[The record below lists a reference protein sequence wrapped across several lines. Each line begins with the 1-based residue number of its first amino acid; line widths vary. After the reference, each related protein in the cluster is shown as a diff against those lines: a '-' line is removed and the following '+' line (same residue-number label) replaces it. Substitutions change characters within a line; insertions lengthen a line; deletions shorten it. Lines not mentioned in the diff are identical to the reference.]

1 MKIGK
6 YISEL
11 LFEKESVV
19 LPGFGE
25 FGTRYVPARF
35 VPEEKK
41 VESPSKVVTFSEKNK
56 AEDESLAAFMAQ
68 KENIGIDKTKEFI
81 VAFVQECH
89 ISLKAGKRVE
99 LENIGSFFI
108 GRDGTINFEPDKSIN
123 YLNDSFGMKEVTA
136 PVSVPEEPKAK
147 EVPVVEKKV
156 EKKVEKLVRPEP
168 EAKKEPTK
176 PEKAKKSGGSG
187 LPPALKWF
195 AILGIPIIVIAI
207 VVAMNFNQLK
217 EYLGMDVP
225 DQTETTSVS
234 FVQKTKDFFS
244 GLFGG
249 KEEKAA
255 EVKVPTEPEVPV
267 DTIPADTMP
276 SGPQITETP
285 SRAAESYYSKAEA
298 GTTVYHIVIG
308 SFLQENLAQDLVD
321 QLRKKGLGNPSI
333 FEVTRAGYYRVSYGS
348 YPSESAA
355 NQDLEQVKINV
366 APQAWVV
373 VRKN

>member
-11 LFEKESVV
+11 LFERESVV

-41 VESPSKVVTFSEKNK
+41 VESPSKVVTFNEKNK
-56 AEDESLAAFMAQ
+56 AEDETLAAFMAQ

-89 ISLKAGKRVE
+89 ISLKAGRKVE

-136 PVSVPEEPKAK
+136 PVNVPEEPKAK
-147 EVPVVEKKV
+147 VAPVV

-168 EAKKEPTK
+168 EAKKEPKKTEK
-176 PEKAKKSGGSG
+176 PKKSGGSG
-187 LPPALKWF
+187 LPPSLKWF

-217 EYLGMDVP
+217 EYLGMDVTA
-225 DQTETTSVS
+225 QTESTSVS

-249 KEEKAA
+249 KKEKAA
-255 EVKVPTEPEVPV
+255 ENKVITEPQLPV
-267 DTIPADTMP
+267 DTIATDTMP
-276 SGPQITETP
+276 SEPLPDETP
-285 SRAAESYYSKAEA
+285 SRAAESYYTKTEA
-298 GTTVYHIVIG
+298 GTTVYHIVVG

-333 FEVTRAGYYRVSYGS
+333 FEVTRAGYYRVSYGTYS
-348 YPSESAA
+348 SEAEA
-355 NQDLEQVKINV
+355 NKDLEQVKINV